1 MTKLT
6 YTRDEVEELMQLE
19 AKFERERIIA
29 LCKQSIDEHQKRGI
43 EAVPFLSLIEL
54 IKGENK

>member
-6 YTRDEVEELMQLE
+6 YTRDEVEELMKLE

-29 LCKQSIDEHQKRGI
+29 LWKQSIKEHQERGI
-43 EAVPFLSLIEL
+43 EAVPFLSLIAL
-54 IKGENK
+54 IEGQN